1 VQIEWVQLIDHRSYR
16 ALSYSPVKHLN
27 VLTGANGQGKSNLLE
42 ALGLLLVG
50 RSFRGAKAAEMVRW
64 GADGALV
71 TGSIRRGG
79 STRVLRREIRRRE
92 DGGWVVT
99 GEGCEW
105 ARVVPFSWFDLGI
118 VNGSPQAR
126 RNFVDGFAGKIQPAH
141 LSTLV
146 RYRQVLSRRNALI
159 QARLSRT
166 DLDDRL
172 GPWDEQIA
180 RLGIEMVERRR
191 AAVVTLGQEIE
202 RLWSD
207 LSRGVIHLE
216 YRSSLGPE
224 PSVASVMEQMS
235 RRRGEEIRRGQTLV
249 GPHRDDL
256 AIEMDGRDMR
266 QYGSRG
272 QQRLLALALRLAEVA
287 PVSRAVGSPPVLVL
301 DDAMSELDPRTQRA
315 VFEMI
320 AGHGQ
325 VFLTTADAVLAAPE
339 AAWWVVLDSAI
350 EPQVARA
357 EAVLA

>member
-1 VQIEWVQLIDHRSYR
+1 VQIEWIQLVDHRSYR

-27 VLTGANGQGKSNLLE
+27 VLTGANGQGKTNLLE

-50 RSFRGAKAAEMVRW
+50 RSFRGVKAADMVRW
-64 GADGALV
+64 GAESVLV
-71 TGSIRRGG
+71 TGSIRREG
-79 STRVLRREIRRRE
+79 SARVLRREIRRRE
-92 DGGWVVT
+92 DGGWIVT

-105 ARVVPFSWFDLGI
+105 ARVVPFSWLDLAI

-126 RNFVDGFAGKIQPAH
+126 RNFVDGFTGKIQPAH

-146 RYRQVLSRRNALI
+146 RYRQVLSRRNMLLQGGVTGAE
-159 QARLSRT
+159 
-166 DLDDRL
+166 LDDRL
-172 GPWDEQIA
+172 APWDEQIA

-191 AAVVTLGQEIE
+191 AAVVTLGEEIE
-202 RLWSD
+202 RLWND
-207 LSRGVIHLE
+207 LSGGVVRLE

-256 AIEMDGRDMR
+256 TIEMDGCDMR

-287 PVSRAVGSPPVLVL
+287 PVRRVVGSPPVLVL
-301 DDAMSELDPRTQRA
+301 DDAMSELDPQAQRA

-320 AGHGQ
+320 SGHGQ
-325 VFLTTADAVLAAPE
+325 VFLTTADATLAAPE
-339 AAWWVVLDSAI
+339 AAWWMVQDGAVEPHVVG
-350 EPQVARA
+350 A